1 MVSFTANRAEISDR
15 LLKQIL
21 RKPSCRLHGEGF
33 SPGRNS
39 ARAENPSPVFSNRA
53 RIFSQTLQTIAEDR
67 TMFYLLRSSA
77 IICDRLRSCDHME
90 TKVLRSAMEMYP
102 III

>member
-1 MVSFTANRAEISDR
+1 MQINLSERVLAPDYMVSFSPANQAEISDG

-21 RKPSCRLHGEGF
+21 RKPSRRLHGEGF

-53 RIFSQTLQTIAEDR
+53 RIFSPAKRAEKS
-67 TMFYLLRSSA
+67 M
-77 IICDRLRSCDHME
+77 
-90 TKVLRSAMEMYP
+90 
-102 III
+102 

>member
-1 MVSFTANRAEISDR
+1 MQINLSERVLAPDYMVSFSPANQAEISDG

-21 RKPSCRLHGEGF
+21 RKPSRRLHGEGF

-53 RIFSQTLQTIAEDR
+53 NGLKNPSNRYHFFS
-67 TMFYLLRSSA
+67 
-77 IICDRLRSCDHME
+77 
-90 TKVLRSAMEMYP
+90 P
-102 III
+102 G